1 MNKRPHNTGANTLLP
16 SSVRLSAGAAPRRR
30 ANTLQLVVA
39 VEVVV
44 AAEVAAAAGR
54 AAALLVDLGDDGR
67 ARVLHLLE
75 LLVEVLLLGV
85 LVVVEPLVD
94 LLERLLDGL
103 LVVVADLVRDA
114 LLRVAERVLHRV
126 DVVLER
132 VTRLD
137 LVAHLLVLL
146 LELLRPPGRYFQ
158 PKFQHQ
164 TARHHLRL
172 ASSPCSP
179 SLRPPGTRTL
189 LPNGFHPNR
198 TSRR

>member
-1 MNKRPHNTGANTLLP
+1 MRPHNTGEQTLCCLHLCALRGP
-16 SSVRLSAGAAPRRR
+16 PRRR

-75 LLVEVLLLGV
+75 LLVE
-85 LVVVEPLVD
+85 PLVD

-114 LLRVAERVLHRV
+114 LLRVA
-126 DVVLER
+126 
-132 VTRLD
+132 
-137 LVAHLLVLL
+137 
-146 LELLRPPGRYFQ
+146 
-158 PKFQHQ
+158 
-164 TARHHLRL
+164 
-172 ASSPCSP
+172 
-179 SLRPPGTRTL
+179 
-189 LPNGFHPNR
+189 
-198 TSRR
+198 